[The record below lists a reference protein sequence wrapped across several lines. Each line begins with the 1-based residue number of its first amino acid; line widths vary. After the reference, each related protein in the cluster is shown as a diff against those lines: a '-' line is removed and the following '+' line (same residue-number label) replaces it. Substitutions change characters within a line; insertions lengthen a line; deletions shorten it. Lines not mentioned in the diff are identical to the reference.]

1 MLINNHNSTFDIDAL
16 FDDTSVHNS
25 TYDRLVVPSP
35 PPPSP
40 KVGVLLTDNSD
51 INLNDSSS
59 FSLDY
64 DAIFASSLSSA
75 NFHL

>member
-16 FDDTSVHNS
+16 FDDTSVHNF
-25 TYDRLVVPSP
+25 TFDRLVVLF

-40 KVGVLLTDNSD
+40 KVGVLPTDNSD

-64 DAIFASSLSSA
+64 DAIFASSLSSD
-75 NFHL
+75 NSHL

>member
-25 TYDRLVVPSP
+25 TFGRLVVPSP

-40 KVGVLLTDNSD
+40 KVGVLLTDNTD
-51 INLNDSSS
+51 INLNDSST
-59 FSLDY
+59 FSIDY
-64 DAIFASSLSSA
+64 DAIFASSLSSD
-75 NFHL
+75 NSHI